1 MTEEQ
6 YLANQNLQ
14 AQLRQYLSSFIN
26 NISVSNIDSILQQS
40 AMLNELTS
48 STDSITRTMAV
59 KLFPIIKITNKKG
72 LIQYKLKGF
81 GDKPMY

>member
-59 KLFPIIKITNKKG
+59 KIFFRL
-72 LIQYKLKGF
+72 LK
-81 GDKPMY
+81 